1 MDDTKHLKSQKAV
14 KEMMVTSVRLG
25 LPSQEKA
32 LADALERKELEVP
45 CRTILIQGRVKLDV
59 AAMLASR
66 ELYSRR
72 GPQFASDASPQ
83 VDQSVEVFVSV
94 ERIALSSAVT
104 GKAMSN
110 ISPNAL
116 VERVLPICT
125 LGHCRA
131 DLASKV
137 MTQASTT
144 LISNEVV
151 VSACSPGPCV
161 DLV

>member
-1 MDDTKHLKSQKAV
+1 M
-14 KEMMVTSVRLG
+14 TSVRLG

-32 LADALERKELEVP
+32 LADAMERRELEVP
-45 CRTILIQGRVKLDV
+45 CQTILTQGRVKLDV

-72 GPQFASDASPQ
+72 GPLFRYLASDASPQ

-94 ERIALSSAVT
+94 ERIVLRSAVT

-144 LISNEVV
+144 L
-151 VSACSPGPCV
+151 
-161 DLV
+161 